1 MKLSPQ
7 ERAQFAL
14 ERDDYRD
21 LIRYIRSP
29 RQEPAQNTLDLTCIG
44 NTGGA
49 HNVVHGRP
57 AGGMLLRTAGRTI
70 IIDPGDNS
78 IAYMTSL
85 GLNPYSITDVAA
97 SHAHNDHVGDL
108 SLAISAALT
117 LGLKDE
123 SESDSHFLV
132 SPSLVD
138 YGSPNATKLG
148 FTVPAYAW
156 KGRVHALCS
165 RDMEILRFDG
175 ASIAS
180 TQQVR
185 IVDSL
190 SVTAAPAHH
199 GQVQVTGF
207 VFDTPIGRLGYTG
220 DTEYFP
226 ELAAAY
232 QGADVLWMN
241 MNTLALDAIDDTR
254 PTCPKTAA
262 PVHYHLGYVGVCN
275 LIEAVRPTTAFVSHL
290 GAQLL
295 PQREAIQAL
304 LRNRFADTGI
314 TIYCPDNGD
323 RYSFVSTLS
332 RPPSVGRFVP

>member
-14 ERDDYRD
+14 EREDYRD
-21 LIRYIRSP
+21 LIRYIRNP
-29 RQEPAQNTLDLTCIG
+29 RQEPEQNSLELTCIG

-85 GLNPYSITDVAA
+85 GLNPYNITDVAA

-108 SLAISAALT
+108 SLAISAALN
-117 LGLKDE
+117 LGLED
-123 SESDSHFLV
+123 ESDSHILV

-156 KGRVHALCS
+156 KGRVDALCS
-165 RDMEILRFDG
+165 QDMEILCFDG

-180 TQQVR
+180 TKQVR

-190 SVTAAPAHH
+190 RVTAAPAHH
-199 GQVQVTGF
+199 GQVLVTGF

-232 QGADVLWMN
+232 KGTDVLWMN

-254 PTCPKTAA
+254 PTCPKAAA
-262 PVHYHLGYVGVCN
+262 PVHCHLGYVGVCK

-295 PQREAIQAL
+295 AQREAIEVL
-304 LRNRFADTGI
+304 LRDRFADTGI

-323 RYSFVSTLS
+323 QYSFASTLS
-332 RPPSVGRFVP
+332 QPPSAGRFKP